1 MTEQAWLNIFGDN
14 LRDILKEYGYTQ
26 KQFAD
31 ATNIPE
37 YLISLYINKKR
48 MPTIKNLVNMSLELG
63 IDMDEFTVFDD
74 RIY

>member
-14 LRDILKEYGYTQ
+14 LRDILKEYGYSQ
-26 KQFAD
+26 KDFTD

-37 YLISLYINKKR
+37 STISMYINKKR
-48 MPTIKNLVNMSLELG
+48 MPTIKNLINMSLELG

-74 RIY
+74 RVY